1 MKDDKS
7 KPSYVI
13 HMLRKEIVDLKAQ
26 LNGLR
31 KEYKE
36 DIRYLETENKQLK
49 EELQRL
55 SFDRSGTL
63 TVFNGSPSSL
73 NRVG

>member
-1 MKDDKS
+1 MQDDKT

-13 HMLRKEIVDLKAQ
+13 SVLRKENQDLKAQ

-36 DIRYLETENKQLK
+36 DIRFLENENKQLK
-49 EELQRL
+49 EDLQRL
-55 SFDRSGTL
+55 SFDRSNTL
-63 TVFNGSPSSL
+63 QTFL
-73 NRVG
+73 R

>member
-1 MKDDKS
+1 MQDDKT

-13 HMLRKEIVDLKAQ
+13 SVLRKENQDLKAQ

-36 DIRYLETENKQLK
+36 DIRYLQTENKQLK
-49 EELQRL
+49 EELQRF

-63 TVFNGSPSSL
+63 QNLIP
-73 NRVG
+73 R

>member
-1 MKDDKS
+1 MQDDKS

-13 HMLRKEIVDLKAQ
+13 HVLRKENADLKAQ

-31 KEYKE
+31 Q
-36 DIRYLETENKQLK
+36 ENSQLK
-49 EELQRL
+49 EDLQRL

-63 TVFNGSPSSL
+63 

>member
-1 MKDDKS
+1 MINGDNMQDDKS

-13 HMLRKEIVDLKAQ
+13 HVLRKENADLKAQ

-31 KEYKE
+31 Q
-36 DIRYLETENKQLK
+36 ENSQLK
-49 EELQRL
+49 EDLQKL

-63 TVFNGSPSSL
+63 